1 MARGLAELRPVQARI
16 DLARLRDNYR
26 AVAAF
31 AKLPVMPVV
40 KADAYGHG
48 AATVARFL
56 ETCGA
61 GRLAVAYPEE
71 GALLRHAGI
80 QSPILVLAGFTAEQ
94 VPLLARHALSP
105 VVATPAQLDAIL
117 GAHTGSLFAVHL
129 KLDSGMARLGF
140 DVEMLLRA
148 AALLQREPHIRIAG
162 LMTHLAAAD
171 EDHAFTE
178 KQLDRFD
185 AAIEALAR
193 DGVRPSLIHAANS
206 AGLAQLRPSHTLVRP
221 GLLLYG
227 VKPRPLAPPIEVRPV
242 MTVSARVSL
251 VKDVAAGTPI
261 SYGGRFVTAR
271 PSRIATLPIG
281 YADGV
286 PRTKAMSET
295 GAFALGAGRAP
306 VAGTVCMDLTMLD
319 VTDLGGVAVGDE
331 AVLFGD
337 SPTAWD
343 VAERAGTTAW
353 QALTAIGS
361 RVPRVYLDGGT
372 SGGTESRYL
381 LHE

>member
-1 MARGLAELRPVQARI
+1 MARGLRELRPVQARV

-26 AVAAF
+26 AVEGF
-31 AKLPVMPVV
+31 ARLPLMPVV

-48 AATVARFL
+48 AATVARVL
-56 ETCGA
+56 EACGA
-61 GRLAVAYPEE
+61 ARFAVAYPEE
-71 GALLRHAGI
+71 GAQLRHAGI
-80 QSPILVLAGFTAEQ
+80 QAPIVVMAGFTAEQ

-105 VVATPAQLDAIL
+105 VVSTPAQLDAIL
-117 GAHTGSLFAVHL
+117 RAHTASLFAVHL
-129 KLDSGMARLGF
+129 KLDTGMARLGF
-140 DVEMLLRA
+140 DAEGLLRA
-148 AALLQREPHIRIAG
+148 ADALQGEPQIRIAG

-171 EDHAFTE
+171 EDADFTE
-178 KQLDRFD
+178 RQLDRFD
-185 AAIEALAR
+185 AALLALAKQ
-193 DGVRPSLIHAANS
+193 GVRPPLVHAANS
-206 AGLAQLRPSHTLVRP
+206 AGLSRLRPSHTLARP

-227 VKPRPLAPPIEVRPV
+227 LKPRPLSPPIEVRPV
-242 MTVSARVSL
+242 MAVSARVSL

-261 SYGGRFVTAR
+261 SYGGRFVSAR
-271 PSRIATLPIG
+271 ASRIATLPIG

-286 PRTKAMSET
+286 PRTRAMSET
-295 GAFALGAGRAP
+295 GSFAFGDRRAP
-306 VAGTVCMDLTMLD
+306 ICGTVCMDLTMLD
-319 VTDLGGVAVGDE
+319 VTDLEGVAAGDE

-337 SPTAWD
+337 APTAWD
-343 VAERAGTTAW
+343 VAEHAGTTAW